1 MLIAA
6 EGSANGVLQ
15 CRDAHLL
22 DGGRVNECRLV
33 LDTNI
38 FVAGASSRRAPRR
51 ACSRRWR
58 GTLSDD
64 LAPDDASGDRAGAAP
79 RPAA

>member
-1 MLIAA
+1 M
-6 EGSANGVLQ
+6 
-15 CRDAHLL
+15 
-22 DGGRVNECRLV
+22 NECRLV

-38 FVAGASSRRAPRR
+38 FVAAGFEPKSASARLLEAL
-51 ACSRRWR
+51 A

-64 LAPDDASGDRAGAAP
+64 LAPGDASGDRAGAAP